1 MLQILLLLK
10 QFSTALVVNADA
22 CKAILSS
29 TNNTHNGLR
38 LSNIYFFFVYLFD
51 SIQQT
56 VDKDAVFLVFGELF
70 IKKLSLAVRAFDH
83 TFISIYL
90 IWSAVE
96 RLYLAITPLN
106 LYFYQ
111 LFIFLRELWRFSSI
125 TLLLVLSKLVVIELF
140 DTFRVVDF
148 KTKSPEALTADA
160 TLIE

>member
-1 MLQILLLLK
+1 M
-10 QFSTALVVNADA
+10 
-22 CKAILSS
+22 
-29 TNNTHNGLR
+29 
-38 LSNIYFFFVYLFD
+38 
-51 SIQQT
+51 
-56 VDKDAVFLVFGELF
+56 VFGELF

-111 LFIFLRELWRFSSI
+111 LLIFLQELWRFSSI

-160 TLIE
+160 TLIELLIHTKFLGTLKPGWLWFYFYSLDAFSLLHPLMCVARLSGLKVRPQYLQAGNTLYL